1 MRQFA
6 GSLVLVGAT
15 LLLPLPAT
23 AAMCYVLLDRND
35 NVVYRDSY
43 SPIDLSDRGN
53 AERETLRKRGEHLI
67 AMDVERCP
75 AIDYFTG
82 LAGSRTLS
90 IDQVVDGVPV
100 AGRPGALPAPAAA
113 LARGAQSKRRA
124 PDPARRNR

>member
-1 MRQFA
+1 MRHLA
-6 GSLVLVGAT
+6 GSLVMLVAT
-15 LLLPLPAT
+15 LLLSVPAE
-23 AAMCYVLLDRND
+23 AAMCYVLVDRND

-43 SPIDLSDRGN
+43 SPIDLSDRGA

-90 IDQVVDGVPV
+90 VDQVVDGVPV
-100 AGRPGALPAPAAA
+100 AGISGARPAPVAASA
-113 LARGAQSKRRA
+113 KGTKPRT
-124 PDPARRNR
+124 PDSARRNQ

>member
-6 GSLVLVGAT
+6 GSLVIVGAT
-15 LLLPLPAT
+15 LFLPLPAG
-23 AAMCYVLLDRND
+23 AAMCYLLVDRND

-43 SPIDLSDRGN
+43 SPIDLSERGA

-82 LAGSRTLS
+82 LGGSRNLS
-90 IDQVVDGVPV
+90 VDQVVDGVPV
-100 AGRPGALPAPAAA
+100 AGGSGARPAPSAAPA
-113 LARGAQSKRRA
+113 KGTQSRPRT
-124 PDPARRNR
+124 PDPVRRNR

>member
-6 GSLVLVGAT
+6 GSLVVVGAT

-23 AAMCYVLLDRND
+23 AAMCYVLVDRND

-43 SPIDLSDRGN
+43 SPIDLSDRGA

-82 LAGSRTLS
+82 LAGSRTLNV
-90 IDQVVDGVPV
+90 DQVVDGVPV
-100 AGRPGALPAPAAA
+100 ASGPAAGPAPGAAPAK
-113 LARGAQSKRRA
+113 GAQSMPRT
-124 PDPARRNR
+124 PARRNR

>member
-6 GSLVLVGAT
+6 GSLVMVGAT
-15 LLLPLPAT
+15 LLLPVPAT

-43 SPIDLSDRGN
+43 SPIDLSDRGA

-90 IDQVVDGVPV
+90 VDQVVDGVPV
-100 AGRPGALPAPAAA
+100 AGAPGARPAPGAAS
-113 LARGAQSKRRA
+113 ARGAQSKPRT
-124 PDPARRNR
+124 PDSARRNR